1 MSHARQQICD
11 EVVAILGLSPT
22 TWKAV
27 FGTRLPAVRAVMPF
41 LMVFADSE
49 PTTPVTDNAPL
60 IYQRDMNLIVAGR
73 LRLPGNND
81 AETVE
86 QAMNDLAEEVETTL
100 TFSALQTRLA
110 QVQRLW
116 LVTTEM
122 VVVQTEDGQPQYAE
136 VTLSFVVRYFTQEG
150 APGTLL

>member
-1 MSHARQQICD
+1 MSLARQQICD
-11 EVVAILGLSPT
+11 EVVAILARSPG

-27 FGTRLPAVRAVMPF
+27 FGTRLPAARAVMPY

-49 PTTPVTDNAPL
+49 PSTPVTDNAPL
-60 IYQRDMNLIVAGR
+60 IYQRDLNLIVAGR

-86 QAMNDLAEEVETTL
+86 QAMNALAEEVETTL
-100 TFSALQTRLA
+100 TFSALQAVLA

-116 LVTTEM
+116 LTTTEL
-122 VVVQTEDGQPQYAE
+122 VVVQSEDGQPQYAE
-136 VTLSFVVRYFTQEG
+136 VTLPFVIRYFTQEG